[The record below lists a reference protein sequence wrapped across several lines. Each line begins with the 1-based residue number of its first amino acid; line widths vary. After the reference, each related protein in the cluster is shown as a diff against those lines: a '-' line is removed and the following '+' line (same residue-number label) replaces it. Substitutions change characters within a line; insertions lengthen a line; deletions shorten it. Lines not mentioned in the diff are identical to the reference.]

1 MLYRGLAIRG
11 CHGVF
16 LCQVCEGPD
25 GRRVYDEIFEGLK
38 VENGRIVG
46 KTLYKYEIQENI
58 YDEEGNIVKVIGKH
72 CRKNSMSDALLSR
85 LKYGGA
91 SNEML
96 EAFM

>member
-1 MLYRGLAIRG
+1 M
-11 CHGVF
+11 
-16 LCQVCEGPD
+16 
-25 GRRVYDEIFEGLK
+25 
-38 VENGRIVG
+38 
-46 KTLYKYEIQENI
+46 YKYEIQENI